1 MSNSFFPSS
10 PPLENRCRSST
21 IDLQNP
27 QCPIC
32 QVSLNGQDMFTHI
45 QHELDTIERNRQQQR
60 YSMRRSTHLANT
72 HHKVCHHL
80 FERYKFI
87 FIDCVYIRI

>member
-1 MSNSFFPSS
+1 MCRTVFFLSSS
-10 PPLENRCRSST
+10 PENRCQSST

-32 QVSLNGQDMFTHI
+32 QVPLNGQDMHTHV
-45 QHELDTIERNRQQQR
+45 QQELDTIERNRQQQR
-60 YSMRRSTHLANT
+60 YSMRRSSHLANP

-80 FERYKFI
+80 FERYKLI
-87 FIDCVYIRI
+87 IIDCVYTRI